1 MLTKKNRVWAAAA
14 LLTVVTGMT
23 SCLKNDNNVTPQRQT
38 AKVLV
43 INVSNSAVPASFY
56 DNGQKISKDGA
67 SIGFNFIAPYN
78 ALGGAHTFELK
89 KLTGDSVIAT
99 SNATLDSNLYYTH
112 VIFNNPV
119 KSITVLNDL
128 ASASQT
134 KINIRC
140 FNLSPAP
147 AADPGQKVDFYIGS
161 EKVDSN
167 RAYMSIGEL
176 ASSTTFKQFSNFS
189 VNNTVTIKKAGTN
202 ETLATNNKLT
212 ISAFSTGLVYTLYFA
227 GTPGSTGTDKL
238 ITDAIP
244 SYY

>member
-38 AKVLV
+38 AKVIV
-43 INVSNSAVPASFY
+43 MNVSNSTIPASFY
-56 DNGQKISKDGA
+56 DNGQKISKDGV
-67 SIGFNFIAPYN
+67 SVGFNFVAPYN
-78 ALGGAHTFELK
+78 ALGGAHAFDLK

-140 FNLSPAP
+140 FNLSPNGP
-147 AADPGQKVDFYIGS
+147 NDKVDFYIGS
-161 EKVDSN
+161 EKIDSN

-189 VNNTVTIKKAGTN
+189 VNNAVTIKKAGTDVV
-202 ETLATNNKLT
+202 LATNNKLT
-212 ISAFSTGLVYTLYFA
+212 ITSFSTGLVYTIYFA

-238 ITDAIP
+238 MVDAIP